1 MRKLLLFAV
10 LLAVLAGCKTKERI
24 VTVEKVRTDTTYIT
38 KHERDSIWLHDSIK
52 VSEKGDTVRIEKW
65 HTKYVESIRH
75 DTIYQATHDTI
86 PQPYK
91 VTEYVERKLTKPQK
105 CLMFA
110 GIIALMALVLWGGWK
125 LSKLLPRR

>member
-38 KHERDSIWLHDSIK
+38 KHERDSIWLHDSIM

-91 VTEYVERKLTKPQK
+91 VTEYVERKLTKTQK

-110 GIIALMALVLWGGWK
+110 GIFALMALVLWGGWK

>member
-10 LLAVLAGCKTKERI
+10 LLAVLTGCKTKERI

-38 KHERDSIWLHDSIK
+38 KHERDSIWLHDSIM

-91 VTEYVERKLTKPQK
+91 VTEYVERKLTQPQK
-105 CLMFA
+105 CLMFS

-125 LSKLLPRR
+125 LSKILPRR